1 MFPWSHPN
9 WPKARAK
16 GPLIKDTDSG
26 APCQRDRHGKPLRYT
41 PFPVTVKASV
51 GAYLRHCFRDRVWS
65 ALPGVVQSL
74 SRTGLTPSP
83 GSLPELC
90 APTLPDHRFNAYGW
104 MLSMIIA
111 REGRSRKW

>member
-26 APCQRDRHGKPLRYT
+26 APCQRDRHGKPLRYI

-65 ALPGVVQSL
+65 ALTGVVQSL
-74 SRTGLTPSP
+74 FRTGLTQSP
-83 GSLPELC
+83 ARCPK
-90 APTLPDHRFNAYGW
+90 
-104 MLSMIIA
+104 LSRLLSPIIA
-111 REGRSRKW
+111 LIHMVGC

>member
-51 GAYLRHCFRDRVWS
+51 GAYLRHYFRDRVWS

-83 GSLPELC
+83 ARCPSFARL
-90 APTLPDHRFNAYGW
+90 
-104 MLSMIIA
+104 LSPIIA
-111 REGRSRKW
+111 LMHMAGC